1 MIFFKTI
8 KTFFSGVFLAAAIL
22 LPCCCGEEG
31 SIETAAGGSNKP
43 KVRPPPSAEVY
54 LNQLNFYYA
63 DDEGEPK
70 TNLMPALSATTG
82 DYTVADAEL
91 SHGSITVE
99 AVAQHE
105 KTASILISWE
115 NDKRK
120 GAMAE
125 AVTGPAKLE
134 GIAIPDPAVKPQV
147 NTLVTVRVSN
157 AGKTYNY
164 LVTIKAP
171 GADSSLYYIAV
182 VYEEDIGKRSWKP
195 DADGNITTKTLLDGD
210 GKYFNQSRYEY
221 TVELDNKGEDNLI
234 ITALANSGNSV
245 VTLTNAEELGAT
257 PVEDIDKDYPGE
269 EQPAQS
275 LYNTGGDNDP
285 VSNNNEGLNDGG
297 EPADKPAPVADKDAE
312 YIYWKIPI
320 PNAGSTAV
328 KAMINVTN
336 GEISSNYTITIV
348 PPPDT
353 TAETDSTLMNLQ
365 IAETAKGDYLLKDF
379 TPTTTSYSYRV
390 LAGQK
395 QAEIISCAPTYSE
408 AKVTVSIGDAPSFD
422 YAQAGAAQKKFDLPV
437 YGNTLVVKFKVE
449 VKDAIHSREYSVT
462 FDNPKNALTW
472 KGTVALKNNNGQ
484 YPYKVSGVSLTT
496 SDGQTF
502 TANVSGEN
510 NAWSMSIDEQ
520 AANDANPPVSF
531 VVIMGKP
538 ENGNADAKLT
548 PYRAVVPPP
557 STPKSNIAI
566 ALSYDVSDNASNPLY
581 LVVYSP
587 NDLANMSA
595 NTNYYLANDIDLT
608 TLPNAWDGPNNYQGK
623 FNGNGN
629 TITLAITTA
638 RKIDGKNI
646 RTGLFDS
653 LNSGALIENLKV
665 RVSMPNAIRLDG
677 HTMFGA
683 LLGGIDV
690 AGTYTFRNIS
700 VTGNLWFSSIG
711 NDNYAMIGGILGETN
726 EGVAINLTMENCE
739 TDLDIKAE
747 LGNNTGHYILSL
759 GSLIGKMANR
769 SGTANIV
776 NCRTGGSIKGSI
788 NSSGGGYLIAA
799 GGLIANAVFDDT
811 GSNVILKADGKINL
825 TIQNCYS
832 TTQIEIAQP
841 NINSNMPNGIMTTA
855 GGLVGVMW
863 NQNAVITN
871 SFALNPKVLADSN
884 IRCHSNRIIGNLLL
898 TPKTL
903 NNYALKGMLTG
914 TGSTGTPNTETGVAD
929 NAAGLAKD
937 ADFFKTKSNWTSAG
951 FTEANWD
958 FSGLSKGLYPALK
971 KKN

>member
-1 MIFFKTI
+1 MNFSKAI

-22 LPCCCGEEG
+22 LPGCQGAEEA
-31 SIETAAGGSNKP
+31 IEVITGIDNKP

-54 LNQLNFYYA
+54 LNQLIFYYA

-70 TNLMPALSATTG
+70 TNLMPALRTTTG

-105 KTASILISWE
+105 ETASILISWE
-115 NDKRK
+115 NGKRK
-120 GAMAE
+120 GSMAE

-157 AGKTYNY
+157 AGKSYSY

-171 GADSSLYYIAV
+171 GTDSSLYYISV

-195 DADGNITTKTLLDGD
+195 DADGNPTTKTLLAGED
-210 GKYFNQSRYEY
+210 KYFNQSRYEY
-221 TVELDNKGEDNLI
+221 TVELDNTGEDNLI
-234 ITALANSGNSV
+234 ITTLANSGNSV
-245 VTLTNAEELGAT
+245 VTLTNAEELGAAL
-257 PVEDIDKDYPGE
+257 VEDINKDYPE
-269 EQPAQS
+269 EAQPQLSQS
-275 LYNTGGDNDP
+275 LYNTESGGDP
-285 VSNNNEGLNDGG
+285 ESGGGGAPNDGG
-297 EPADKPAPVADKDAE
+297 QPAENPAPAVEKEAE
-312 YIYWKIPI
+312 YTYWKMPI
-320 PNAGSTAV
+320 PKAGRAAV
-328 KAMINVTN
+328 KAMIDVTN
-336 GEISSNYTITIV
+336 GEISSNYTVTIV

-353 TAETDSTLMNLQ
+353 KAETDSTLMNLQ

-390 LAGQK
+390 LAGQTR
-395 QAEIISCAPTYSE
+395 AEIISCAPTYSG
-408 AKVTVSIGDAPSFD
+408 AKVMVTIGNTAPFD
-422 YAQAGAAQKKFDLPV
+422 YAQAGAAQKKFNLPA

-449 VKDAIHSREYSVT
+449 AKDAMHSQEYSVT

-472 KGTVALKNNNGQ
+472 KGTVALTNNNGQ
-484 YPYKVSGVSLTT
+484 LPYKVTGVAVTT

-502 TANVSGEN
+502 TANVNGEN
-510 NAWSMSIDEQ
+510 NAWSVSIDEQ
-520 AANDANPPVSF
+520 AANDANPPMSF
-531 VVIMGKP
+531 VVMMGKP
-538 ENGNADAKLT
+538 ENGNADAKLI
-548 PYRAVVPPP
+548 PYRAAAPPP
-557 STPKSNIAI
+557 STPKSNSVI
-566 ALSYDVSDNASNPLY
+566 ALSYNVSNQPY

-587 NDLANMSA
+587 KDLANMSA

-608 TLPNAWDGPNNYQGK
+608 TLPNAWDGPNLYAGK
-623 FNGNGN
+623 FNGNGK

-638 RKIDGKNI
+638 RKMDGRNI

-665 RVSMPNAIRLDG
+665 RVSMPNAVRLDG
-677 HTMFGA
+677 DTMFGA

-711 NDNYAMIGGILGETN
+711 NNNYAMIGGILGETN
-726 EGVAINLTMENCE
+726 EGFAINLTMENCE

-769 SGTANIV
+769 SGTASII

-811 GSNVILKADGKINL
+811 GSNVILKADGKVNL

-863 NQNAVITN
+863 NQNVVITDC
-871 SFALNPKVLADSN
+871 FAINPKVMADSN
-884 IRCHSNRIIGNLLL
+884 IKYYSNRVIGNLL
-898 TPKTL
+898 TAPKTL
-903 NNYALKGMLTG
+903 KNYALKGMLTG
-914 TGSTGTPNTETGVAD
+914 KGSTGTPNVEDGALD
-929 NAAGLAKD
+929 NTAGLAKD
-937 ADFFKTKSNWTSAG
+937 AAFFKTKSNWTAAG

-958 FSGLSKGLYPALK
+958 FSGLSNGRYPMLK
-971 KKN
+971 LTR